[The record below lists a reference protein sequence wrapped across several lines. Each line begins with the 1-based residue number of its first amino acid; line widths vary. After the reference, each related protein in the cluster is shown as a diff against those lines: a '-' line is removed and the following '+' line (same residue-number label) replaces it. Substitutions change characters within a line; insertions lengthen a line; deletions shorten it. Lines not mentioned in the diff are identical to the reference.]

1 MKVLKIGA
9 IVLIAYVAIV
19 VAFESLI
26 GFFQPEAGDVLVIR
40 TTDGA
45 GASSDRVLSRLES
58 GGQLYVASNHWFRSW
73 YDDALQ
79 NPSVQATFN
88 GVTGDYQALRVT
100 DEEEFRRIDDE
111 FALPVPIRVLTGF
124 PPRYLVRLDPR

>member
-73 YDDALQ
+73 YDDTLE
-79 NPSVQATFN
+79 NPVVQLTFN
-88 GVTGDYQALRVT
+88 GVTEDYQAVQVT

-124 PPRYLVRLDPR
+124 PPRYLIRLDPR